1 MCNLQR
7 GKLGT
12 KVKYSY
18 HASYVL
24 VSSLHDYHNGC
35 IT

>member
-12 KVKYSY
+12 KVKYY
-18 HASYVL
+18 HTSYVL

-35 IT
+35 II